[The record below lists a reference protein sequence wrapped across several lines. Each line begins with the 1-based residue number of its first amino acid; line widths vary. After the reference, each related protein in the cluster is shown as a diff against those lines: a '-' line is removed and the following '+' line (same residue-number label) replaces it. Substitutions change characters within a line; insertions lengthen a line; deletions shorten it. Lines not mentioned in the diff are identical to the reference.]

1 MERDLTAIPAFIS
14 QTSYRNLEKRFLRS
28 GWVVAAAGG
37 TQFRVKITAN
47 PLGNG
52 ESNNRHGEKKT
63 KKPYAM
69 NHCCNSEGAFA
80 KPQQS
85 KHGFAGNQSKLC
97 AT

>member
-14 QTSYRNLEKRFLRS
+14 QASYRALEKRFLRS
-28 GWVVAAAGG
+28 GCVLAAAGG
-37 TQFRVKITAN
+37 SQFRVKITAN

-63 KKPYAM
+63 KKPYAT
-69 NHCCNSEGAFA
+69 NHCCTSEGAFA

-85 KHGFAGNQSKLC
+85 RHGFARNQSKLC
-97 AT
+97 GT